1 MKQATIPR
9 WLAGSLACGIAAC
22 SGSAAVKP
30 DATSVVTTIT
40 NASTPAPL
48 PDIAAPA
55 KQPEPI
61 QSQRAAAAFTDPEIA
76 GIVDAASVV
85 DERLARQALKRSLDP
100 RVRQLAQRVISGHD
114 EAKLE
119 RVERL
124 ALVSPRESSTS
135 TALTANGASV
145 TLSLQAAS
153 VEDFDGLF
161 LDALSNAEHQ
171 LVELLDDELI
181 PQARSLDLRMLLQ
194 DVRASMAS
202 RIGMAE
208 DVRSARGR

>member
-1 MKQATIPR
+1 MKQATLQY

-22 SGSAAVKP
+22 SGSAATKP

-40 NASTPAPL
+40 NASAPAPL

-55 KQPEPI
+55 RQPEPI
-61 QSQRAAAAFTDPEIA
+61 RPQRASAAFTDPEIA
-76 GIVDAASVV
+76 GVIDAASVV
-85 DERLARQALKRSLDP
+85 EERLARQALKRSLDQ

-135 TALTANGASV
+135 TALSANGASV
-145 TLSLQAAS
+145 TLSLQESS
-153 VEDFDGLF
+153 VEDFDRLF

-171 LVELLDDELI
+171 LVELLDDEMI
-181 PQARSLDLRMLLQ
+181 PQARGMELRTLLQ

-202 RIGMAE
+202 RIAMVE
-208 DVRSARGR
+208 DIRSSRGR